1 MKRSG
6 TLSKLL
12 LGLALAALP
21 AASGANTQLN
31 VGDAVPDVAVPDEN
45 GVAHK
50 LSDHKGKVVVF
61 EWTNPD
67 CPFVQRHYSADT
79 MEKLSAKLGAKG
91 VVWFAVNST
100 YYNKAAD
107 TVAWKKDQ
115 GFDYLTLQDNDGKL
129 GRLMGARTTPH
140 MFIVG
145 PDGKLAYAG
154 AIDDDPRGRAEKP
167 KNYVDNAA
175 QSLLTGAA
183 LETSSTEPYGCSVK
197 YSKN

>member
-1 MKRSG
+1 
-6 TLSKLL
+6 
-12 LGLALAALP
+12 
-21 AASGANTQLN
+21 
-31 VGDAVPDVAVPDEN
+31 
-45 GVAHK
+45 
-50 LSDHKGKVVVF
+50 
-61 EWTNPD
+61 
-67 CPFVQRHYSADT
+67 
-79 MEKLSAKLGAKG
+79 
-91 VVWFAVNST
+91 
-100 YYNKAAD
+100 
-107 TVAWKKDQ
+107 
-115 GFDYLTLQDNDGKL
+115 
-129 GRLMGARTTPH
+129 MGARTTPH